1 MGIGPGL
8 VPGLIIGPG
17 LVPGLILLAGAS
29 LAGCGLNDGG
39 GDASE
44 ADPFANISERRGG
57 AFGETFDRASR
68 ADPYS
73 DPLNVDE
80 NDLPPSSAT
89 TDPVAVD

>member
-1 MGIGPGL
+1 VTKWAGIGPGL
-8 VPGLIIGPG
+8 VLG
-17 LVPGLILLAGAS
+17 LVLLAGAS
-29 LAGCGLNDGG
+29 LAGCGRKDR

>member
-1 MGIGPGL
+1 MTKSAGIGPGL
-8 VPGLIIGPG
+8 VLG
-17 LVPGLILLAGAS
+17 LVLLAGAS

-39 GDASE
+39 DASE
-44 ADPFANISERRGG
+44 ADPFANMSERRGG

-80 NDLPPSSAT
+80 NDLPPVSAT
-89 TDPVAVD
+89 TDPVPVD